1 MVVVVL
7 AVMVAAVLAVMV
19 LAVVLALLVALQ
31 VMEKLW
37 ASMLDQQPLR
47 SQRRQSRPSPTPS
60 PLVVNFDSPI
70 CQRPRRWRRCP

>member
-7 AVMVAAVLAVMV
+7 AVMVV
-19 LAVVLALLVALQ
+19 VVLALLVALQ

-70 CQRPRRWRRCP
+70 CQRPRRWHRCP

>member
-7 AVMVAAVLAVMV
+7 AVMVV
-19 LAVVLALLVALQ
+19 VVLALLVALQ